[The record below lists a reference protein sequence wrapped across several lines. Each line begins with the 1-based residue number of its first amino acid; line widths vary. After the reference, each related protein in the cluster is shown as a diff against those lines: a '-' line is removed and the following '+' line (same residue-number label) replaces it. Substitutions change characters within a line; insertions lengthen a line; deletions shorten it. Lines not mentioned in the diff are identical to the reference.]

1 MPSLVPQRLC
11 VLALAVSASAGIAHA
26 KPFDLI
32 YADRVEVANTAFVS
46 GFSYG
51 NDIGLVVNTQVSD
64 ITATD
69 LSGMSFTASSSNP
82 AVHVVVM
89 LSNEGAAAPIH
100 TGEAVGTLL
109 PGSVLPALV
118 HPGETLRN
126 TFPAGIL
133 WLLAEYPAGFAG
145 TAVVSVTMTMGAD
158 VVIYPLTIV
167 ATDGAVYSIAVTH
180 AGRASSTGVTAAR
193 ASSWGAIKKLYR

>member
-1 MPSLVPQRLC
+1 MPNLLAKRLC
-11 VLALAVSASAGIAHA
+11 ILALAASASAGIAHA

-32 YADRVEVANTAFVS
+32 YADRVEVTNQPSIS

-51 NDIGLVVNTQVSD
+51 NDIGLVVNTQATD
-64 ITATD
+64 ITASD
-69 LSGMSFTASSSNP
+69 LSGASFTASSP
-82 AVHVVVM
+82 TPGVRVVVL

-133 WLLAEYPAGFAG
+133 WLLVDYPAGFTG
-145 TAVVSVTMTMGAD
+145 TAEVNVSMTMGAD
-158 VVIYPLTIV
+158 VVSYLLTIV
-167 ATDGAVYSIAVTH
+167 ATAGQDFGIAVTH
-180 AGRASSTGVTAAR
+180 AGRASSSGVTASR
-193 ASSWGAIKKLYR
+193 RSSWGAIKKLYR